1 MKKLTKLIGITTLLA
16 SSAAVNATPLYIN
29 APSNILTDG
38 SVVGDTDTFTSL
50 FNKMTLDSLVPTSK
64 YIDTN
69 NNGFVDNGE
78 YVVDMGST
86 TVAAFQFNN
95 TNLADDEA
103 LNTAWDL
110 NVSWELYGVAVV
122 TGDGTFNDISTEVLG
137 GQFFA
142 GTLVFDLIDK
152 INNTTTNSVM
162 TIDVTGSQPNLGNS
176 IGFSIFGNL
185 IQSATGFL
193 FDQNGTDM
201 STVLNNSGLPGT
213 YISMAANTDISGTVV
228 PTDQGATFGNFAPS
242 IQAMV
247 NTFNGSTID
256 SSTKI
261 LERTTVV
268 GSVDITQVPEPSS
281 IAILGLSLLGF
292 AGVARR
298 KSK

>member
-50 FNKMTLDSLVPTSK
+50 FNKITLDSLVPTSK

-162 TIDVTGSQPNLGNS
+162 TIDVTGSQPNFGNS

-185 IQSATGFL
+185 IQSAAGFL

-213 YISMAANTDISGTVV
+213 YISMAANTDITGTVV
-228 PTDQGATFGNFAPS
+228 PTDQGATFGGFAPS
-242 IQAMV
+242 IQAIV
-247 NTFNGSTID
+247 NTFNGSPIN

-298 KSK
+298 KIK